1 MSAWTLQAPMPELTV
16 PGGSTIQ
23 FEAIDPTTG
32 AQVAGVVVT
41 TLTIFGKDVSADT
54 AGLEDVVPLYSPGD
68 VGSPA

>member
-1 MSAWTLQAPMPELTV
+1 MPELTV

-23 FEAIDPTTG
+23 LEAIDPTTG
-32 AQVAGVVVT
+32 AQVSGVVVT

-54 AGLEDVVPLYSPGD
+54 GQLEDVVPLYSPSD